1 MRYVVSILAGIVMS
15 ILLFWLMQGLVANK
29 KSFER
34 QQDAGCL
41 SFRLRSGNPG
51 ESEPHLQRFPAS
63 GAAERRR
70 LSGSSARRRR
80 VAVEEAAG
88 ERA

>member
-34 QQDAGCL
+34 QQDAGKL
-41 SFRLRSGNPG
+41 VDFVRVRQDELVQERERKITKHPP
-51 ESEPHLQRFPAS
+51 PHT
-63 GAAERRR
+63 
-70 LSGSSARRRR
+70 
-80 VAVEEAAG
+80 
-88 ERA
+88 